1 MGGGDMRG
9 RRWLVLGSCLFVFAL
24 GSSAA
29 KAGGG
34 GSIESGTITFVGAIV
49 APTCNVAT
57 NPVVLKVAAS
67 EPAIRQSSIQSCLG
81 AGEVATNPSRI
92 YAVTV
97 ARLSNSESD
106 RVLAYFDNYVR
117 AERPGSAD
125 PVLVTQTYE

>member
-1 MGGGDMRG
+1 
-9 RRWLVLGSCLFVFAL
+9 
-24 GSSAA
+24 
-29 KAGGG
+29 
-34 GSIESGTITFVGAIV
+34 
-49 APTCNVAT
+49 
-57 NPVVLKVAAS
+57 
-67 EPAIRQSSIQSCLG
+67 LG